1 MNKLSKK
8 VECLM
13 NGVRKFME
21 NETHLRMIIA
31 VYESKVKRL
40 KRGEVLFSVKR
51 DGVNDRSE

>member
-1 MNKLSKK
+1 MSKK

-31 VYESKVKRL
+31 VYEGKVKRL
-40 KRGEVLFSVKR
+40 KRWQGLFGVKKDEVSDKGE
-51 DGVNDRSE
+51 